1 MKLSFSYINSIGG
14 FLSVTTVA
22 TLLLGY
28 YSVGAI
34 GWGTARSAIA
44 PSAAPEA
51 IANTTQNLAQIAALT
66 PESLYGFFGST
77 SGVSLQ
83 QDRTSILHLDRETAV
98 CESLPDPLPPIPDK
112 SGGSSYSDHYGK
124 NLSRAAFNSSISTS
138 MLPS

>member
-28 YSVGAI
+28 SVGAI
-34 GWGTARSAIA
+34 GWGTTRSAIA
-44 PSAAPEA
+44 PSAAPKA
-51 IANTTQNLAQIAALT
+51 IAPTTQNLAQIAALT
-66 PESLYGFFGST
+66 PESVYGFFGST